1 MKKYLILLILIFG
14 LILCGCNNPS
24 DDGKKEDDI
33 ENNDEENKENNNEEE
48 VIKPEEDTY
57 QYKNTTLLLIDKEN
71 NYIELLGLSAT
82 KLTENTKIYKLE
94 SNNKNNKIEC
104 SFEDLMIGMNNLYVK
119 TKNDEIVEEIIIDGE
134 PVFSRMRVAIR
145 NTITNIS
152 DINTLYHDTVDIYVA
167 AATTIQTYDGKQI
180 FPVKANTTINIKTNG
195 EKINFYNGKV
205 LNITN
210 KRLIINGTDQPLKIT
225 SISRGSSCLYEG
237 ILELSL
243 VDGRIL
249 VTNDLLMED
258 YLKKVVPSEMP
269 ASWNIEALKSQA
281 VAART
286 YAYKEIYNKKYLEY
300 GYIVDDSES
309 SQVYN
314 NSNEQE
320 STNQAILETKGI
332 TMFCENEPIIAYYYS
347 SSSGL
352 CGAGKEVWIENKII
366 DDILYL
372 QGGNTTDYPVDT
384 SSEESLLEF
393 FKTINMYS
401 PSGSSSNFRW
411 LITMNKEQ
419 LRQTLNVNLPL
430 MVPNYKESYPILE
443 NGEWIIKDFPSDIG
457 AIKNVFVSERGESGV
472 VVSLQIEAENVTFRI
487 YNQYNIRFT
496 IRPKD
501 CGSTVVR
508 YNTKSNTGQY
518 TSSSNNPS
526 ILTSG
531 YFALEW
537 NGDNLSFYGGGSG
550 HGVGMCQYSA
560 NTYAKEGKTYQEILN
575 VFYKNIEFRNTSS
588 SYTPLTNFEKYFN

>member
-1 MKKYLILLILIFG
+1 MKKYLIILILIFG
-14 LILCGCNNPS
+14 LILFGCTTPNDNDKN
-24 DDGKKEDDI
+24 DDKTE
-33 ENNDEENKENNNEEE
+33 ENNNNSNNNEDDE
-48 VIKPEEDTY
+48 VNKPLEDTY
-57 QYKNTTLLLIDKEN
+57 QYLNTTLLLFDKEN
-71 NYIELLGLSAT
+71 NYIELLNSSAT
-82 KLTENTKIYKLE
+82 TLTENTKIYKLVNGEKKE
-94 SNNKNNKIEC
+94 SSYDE
-104 SFEDLMIGMNNLYVK
+104 LMIGMNNLYIK
-119 TKNDEIVEEIIIDGE
+119 TKNEEIVEEIIIDGE
-134 PVFSRMRVAIR
+134 AIFSRMRVAIR
-145 NTITNIS
+145 KTISNIS
-152 DINTLYHDTVDIYVA
+152 DINTLYHDSVDIYVSSN
-167 AATTIQTYDGKQI
+167 TTIQTYDGKQK
-180 FPVKANTTINIKTNG
+180 FDVKANTTVSIQTNG
-195 EKINFYNGKV
+195 EKIYFYNGKV
-205 LNITN
+205 LYITD
-210 KRLIINGTDQPLKIT
+210 KRLIINESNEPLRIT
-225 SISRGSSCLYEG
+225 SISRGSSCYYEG
-237 ILELSL
+237 NLEISL

-269 ASWNIEALKSQA
+269 SSWNKEALKSQA

-286 YAYKEIYNKKYLEY
+286 YAYREIYNKKYLEY

-352 CGAGKEVWIENKII
+352 CGAGKEVWIENKVI
-366 DDILYL
+366 DDIPYL
-372 QGGNTTDYPVDT
+372 QGGNTTDYNIDT
-384 SSEESLLEF
+384 KSEESLLTF

-411 LITMNKEQ
+411 LVTMTKEQ
-419 LRQTLNVNLPL
+419 LRETLNVNLPL
-430 MVPNYKESYPILE
+430 MVPNYKSSYPILE
-443 NGEWIIKDFPSDIG
+443 NGQWVIKDFPSDIG
-457 AIKNVFVSERGESGV
+457 AIKNIFVSERGESGV

-501 CGSTVVR
+501 CSTTVVR
-508 YNTKSNTGQY
+508 YNTKSNTGTY

-537 NGDNLSFYGGGSG
+537 NGDSLSFYGGGSG

-560 NTYAKEGKTYQEILN
+560 NTYASEGKTYQEILN
-575 VFYKNIEFRNTSS
+575 VFYKNIEFKNTSS
-588 SYTPLTNFEKYFN
+588 SYTPLNDFEKYFK